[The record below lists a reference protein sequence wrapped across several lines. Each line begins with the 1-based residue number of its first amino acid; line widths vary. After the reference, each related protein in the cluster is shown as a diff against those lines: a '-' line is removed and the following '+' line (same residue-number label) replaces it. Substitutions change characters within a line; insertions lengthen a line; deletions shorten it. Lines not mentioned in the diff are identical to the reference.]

1 MLLWTYE
8 ALCEKPHRIYGK
20 PFEDHKDLIKRK
32 LMKGTNQKKLWQ
44 MTRDISG
51 LGRKKQ
57 SKTPRAEALATSF
70 KEKFQIPGEE
80 SAVVPH
86 LENEDF
92 TTELETFRVK

>member
-1 MLLWTYE
+1 
-8 ALCEKPHRIYGK
+8 
-20 PFEDHKDLIKRK
+20 
-32 LMKGTNQKKLWQ
+32 MKGTNQKKWWQ

-86 LENEDF
+86 LENEGFHNRIEDLQSKTKPS
-92 TTELETFRVK
+92 TTSPCKTG